1 MSSGVKTWPA
11 AGWPLPLPVLA
22 GLVVLDAGAAGVPG
36 AGAAGVPGTTS
47 CSTSLRFT
55 TPVRPCVRKSKS
67 SSRKGMPGV
76 NQLKKVFVDFGTVAS
91 PLVSTSYSLP
101 MIAFDNAAGATSVIS
116 KLRYQWHEFPLG
128 SLWHIAR
135 DVVNLTVGMASNV

>member
-11 AGWPLPLPVLA
+11 AGWLLPLPVLA
-22 GLVVLDAGAAGVPG
+22 GLVVLGAGAAGVLG
-36 AGAAGVPGTTS
+36 AGAAVVPGTTS
-47 CSTSLRFT
+47 CSASLRFT

-76 NQLKKVFVDFGTVAS
+76 SQLKKAFVDFGTVSS

-101 MIAFDNAAGATSVIS
+101 MIAFDSAAGATSVIS
-116 KLRYQWHEFPLG
+116 KLPYQWHDSPLK
-128 SLWHIAR
+128 SLRHSIAR
-135 DVVNLTVGMASNV
+135 DVVYLTAGQA